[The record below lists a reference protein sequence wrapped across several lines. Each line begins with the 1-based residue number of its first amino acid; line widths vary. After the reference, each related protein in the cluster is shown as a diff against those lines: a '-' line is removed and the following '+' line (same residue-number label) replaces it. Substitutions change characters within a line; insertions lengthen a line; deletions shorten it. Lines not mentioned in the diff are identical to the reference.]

1 MQRTQR
7 APGFAMIPGF
17 ATILGFTINEMMV
30 AILIFSILL
39 ALGVPTMRTWISNV
53 KVRSVADALQNGVRL
68 AQTESLRRSRQVVFS
83 LTTTLPTANG
93 VFGAITAAG
102 TGSFWSVNVIP
113 AMTSDTATDTQT
125 EFVQGGALG
134 AATGTVS
141 VTGPAEICFN
151 SAGRLVANAATG
163 ISGGTCTLPAN
174 SPPMWAY
181 NVSVAGADHPLQVQV
196 TLGGKVRLCDP
207 SQTLS
212 STNTYGC

>member
-1 MQRTQR
+1 MRCALRT
-7 APGFAMIPGF
+7 PGF
-17 ATILGFTINEMMV
+17 ATDAGFTMIEMMV
-30 AILIFSILL
+30 TILIFSILIT
-39 ALGVPTMRTWISNV
+39 LGVPTMRSWVSNV

-93 VFGAITAAG
+93 AFAPVTAALN
-102 TGSFWSVNVIP
+102 GSFWSVNVIP
-113 AMTSDTATDTQT
+113 AMTSDAATDTSA

-134 AATGTVS
+134 AATGSVV

-151 SAGRLVANAATG
+151 SAGRLVANPATG
-163 ISGGTCTLPAN
+163 VGGSTCTLPVN
-174 SPPMWAY
+174 NPPMWTY
-181 NVSVAGADHPLQVQV
+181 NVSVNGADHPLQVQV

-207 SQTLS
+207 SQALS